1 MVEVQFPFMSTS
13 VVPLPQPCPEFKQRY
28 LASSLV
34 GLRSSQAAAKSDI
47 GAYCRAVTLL
57 GWALESIGNQYSKS
71 KISVP
76 CSLSPLDIVLVR

>member
-13 VVPLPQPCPEFKQRY
+13 VVPPPQPCPESKQRY

-47 GAYCRAVTLL
+47 GAYCREVTVAVV
-57 GWALESIGNQYSKS
+57 ESIGNQYSKS

-76 CSLSPLDIVLVR
+76 CSLSPLDLVLVR